1 MRPLYLGR
9 IQLRWCDACH
19 VPVLDEVCGL
29 CGGATRAVPV
39 TPPGDARPAF
49 PADVALVNRIYAD
62 HFGAPLVPEGAFALL
77 NKVPDP
83 DRMEEVVVGGA
94 VVGHIRYLPAED
106 RWEPIPRV
114 EAGALLRPTRR
125 FVVVNEGAV
134 PSIRDQGASLLA
146 PGLRAIDDQI
156 VAGDEVF
163 ILAPDE
169 SVIGVG
175 RARVSAAEA
184 RIMER
189 GAIVRTRRNVSSP
202 CVPGPATRA
211 DAIAANT
218 PVLDRY
224 EASAAA
230 FVREVAA
237 SYPEIPVTISFSGGK
252 DSLATLLVVKKAFGT
267 VPPLLFADTGFEFP
281 ETYANIDEVAAWC
294 GAEVVRSSGETAF
307 DATFAEQGPPAV
319 DARWCC
325 GVCKLAPLGEA
336 IRGRFGECVSFIGQ
350 RKYESHKRAKSRR
363 VWRNPALPVQ
373 LSAAPIHTWTALH
386 VWLYLFREEA
396 PYNRLYEQGLDRI
409 GCYICPSSDLALL
422 RMIENGYPELMGA
435 WNERLRA
442 WQREKGLPD
451 EWVAEGHWRRAG
463 TNGTGRGR

>member
-19 VPVLDEVCGL
+19 VPVLDEVCGS

-49 PADVALVNRIYAD
+49 PADIGLVNRIYAD
-62 HFGAPLVPEGAFALL
+62 HFGAPLIPGGSLALM

-94 VVGHIRYLPAED
+94 VVGHIRYLPDED

-114 EAGALLRPTRR
+114 EAEALLAPTRR
-125 FVVVNEGAV
+125 FVVADEGAV
-134 PSIRDQGASLLA
+134 TSIRDQGASLLA
-146 PGLRAIDDQI
+146 PGLREINDD
-156 VAGDEVF
+156 VRAGDEVF
-163 ILAPDE
+163 ILAPDGTA
-169 SVIGVG
+169 IGVG
-175 RARVSAAEA
+175 RARVGAAEA
-184 RIMER
+184 RAMER

-202 CVPGPATRA
+202 CIPGSATWA
-211 DAIAANT
+211 DAVAANRS
-218 PVLDRY
+218 VLERY
-224 EASAAA
+224 EAASAA

-237 SYPEIPVTISFSGGK
+237 SHPGLPVTVSYSGGK
-252 DSLATLLVVKKAFGT
+252 DSLATLLVVRGALGS

-281 ETYANIDEVAAWC
+281 ETYENIDEVAAHY
-294 GAEVVRSSGETAF
+294 GAELVRSSGETAF

-325 GVCKLAPLGEA
+325 GVCKLAPIGEA
-336 IRGRFGECVSFIGQ
+336 IRSRFGQCLSFIGQ
-350 RKYESHKRAKSRR
+350 RKYESHRRAKSRR

-373 LSAAPIHTWTALH
+373 LSAAPIHAWTALH
-386 VWLYLFREEA
+386 VWLYLFRENA
-396 PYNRLYEQGLDRI
+396 PYNRLYGRGLDRI
-409 GCYICPSSDLALL
+409 GCYICPSSDLSML
-422 RMIENGYPELMGA
+422 RMIESAYPGPMGA

-442 WQREKGLPD
+442 WQRERGLPD
-451 EWVAEGHWRRAG
+451 EWVNEGLWRRAEAHG
-463 TNGTGRGR
+463 AGRGR